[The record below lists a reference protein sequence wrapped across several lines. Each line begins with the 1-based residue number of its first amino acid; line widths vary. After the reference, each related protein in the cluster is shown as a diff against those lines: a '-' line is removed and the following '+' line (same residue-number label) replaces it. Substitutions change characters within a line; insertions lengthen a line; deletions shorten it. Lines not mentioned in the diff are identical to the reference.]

1 MRGFRTGLLRTY
13 SRFRGCQYKGLRNA
27 QATCAHH
34 EQASV
39 REARSGG
46 AYRVAKRRARSERAI
61 RSGQLL
67 LGRTCCIAVAD
78 RANAFGR
85 SLPQFPR

>member
-1 MRGFRTGLLRTY
+1 MRGLRTGLLRTY
-13 SRFRGCQYKGLRNA
+13 SRFRGCQYKGYATLRQLARIMNR
-27 QATCAHH
+27 QAFARL
-34 EQASV
+34 AAAALIVLPSV
-39 REARSGG
+39 
-46 AYRVAKRRARSERAI
+46 ARSERAI